1 MKIKKDV
8 FKYKF
13 RVAKMLKKGAY
24 KKHHSELVIIFAQ
37 KLIKHY
43 SKAKLKYYNIIYL
56 SI

>member
-43 SKAKLKYYNIIYL
+43 SKAI
-56 SI
+56 